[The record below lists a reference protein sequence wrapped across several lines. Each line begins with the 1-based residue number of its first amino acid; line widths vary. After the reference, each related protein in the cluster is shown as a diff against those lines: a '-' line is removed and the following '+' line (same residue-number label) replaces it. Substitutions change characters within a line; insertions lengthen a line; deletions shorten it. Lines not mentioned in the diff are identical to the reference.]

1 MRGRAAR
8 DGDNGS
14 GEAAIAG
21 EMCTCCSERGP
32 TQCQLVQCLA
42 VTAGRPAAPE
52 REGHVLQVQERVGH
66 MFQVQKGWGWGTCS
80 RYRRGWG
87 TCSRYRRDG
96 GGAHAPGTGDGAGDI
111 KRCERSGRNVM
122 PLMSTL
128 CMHTEKG
135 AVPCTLTAATSL
147 HAVTHSVIS
156 AQHDYS
162 YMYV

>member
-1 MRGRAAR
+1 MAKVQQPY
-8 DGDNGS
+8 
-14 GEAAIAG
+14 IAG
-21 EMCTCCSERGP
+21 EMCTCCSERGPCTCCSERGP

-66 MFQVQKGWGWGTCS
+66 MFQVQE
-80 RYRRGWG
+80 RG
-87 TCSRYRRDG
+87 G

-128 CMHTEKG
+128 CMHTQRRG
-135 AVPCTLTAATSL
+135 CPMYLDCCYLTARSDTQCNVCTTRL
-147 HAVTHSVIS
+147 
-156 AQHDYS
+156 QL
-162 YMYV
+162 YVRIGVQCETDM